1 MNPNRRGAPW
11 DFMVDVAYGVQRD
24 LFLDDWGQALL
35 RTVALGCADDAIR
48 GMIQERVNYVR
59 VLEMFDQIPPFR
71 RARLTKGEILL
82 GGDWDMTP
90 EWFPVQSLC
99 SGLGLGGGTGSGKSN
114 AWMWIAPQIAHCGVS
129 VWMAE
134 MYKTQLRQLRPI
146 FQRLGKELV
155 ILPARYWK
163 ANLLQPGR
171 RNPHFHLTMA
181 IDLLNRILDVGERGQ
196 AILWQAAYALYDK
209 YNVWSG
215 TSREFPCLF
224 DLYELVYDTPGL
236 NVAAKEAILDRLG
249 ALLVFGRCFAY
260 RTAWDPVDLEKCSVV
275 FEMQGTT
282 EHLKQ
287 MLIEPCLYAVFQ
299 HAYECGRVNAPA
311 SLVIALEDCQ
321 RFLNSS
327 QSTFG
332 ALPRIDEL
340 AAVTR
345 GGGKALCPIFQTTH
359 GLSRSL
365 MANMTTKITGRM
377 SIHED
382 YQVVGADMG
391 QTAEQLLW
399 ARRNQR
405 PGVFIGQTGEG
416 DWHEPFIL
424 RVPKVTLR
432 ETVDD
437 VEAAASR
444 KVLDSLPTVPARE
457 FDHWKPHHLIE
468 VTSAPAAP
476 ALSLSD
482 AELRFL
488 QAVVAEPGKASGFY
502 ARQAGMNG
510 RRAAVIRARLVAE
523 GYVREHRVA
532 TGPRGRAAIVL
543 EPLPAAHA
551 VVAGSSGGGRP

>member
-1 MNPNRRGAPW
+1 M
-11 DFMVDVAYGVQRD
+11 
-24 LFLDDWGQALL
+24 L

-48 GMIQERVNYVR
+48 GMIQERVDYVR

-71 RARLTKGEILL
+71 KPRLTRGEILL
-82 GGDWDMTP
+82 GGDWDLTP
-90 EWFPVQSLC
+90 VWLPVQSLC

-134 MYKTQLRQLRPI
+134 MYKQQLRNLRPI
-146 FQRLGKELV
+146 FQRIGKELV
-155 ILPARYWK
+155 ILPAQYWK
-163 ANLLQPGR
+163 ANPLQPGR
-171 RNPHFHLTMA
+171 RNPHFHLTMF

-196 AILWQAAYALYDK
+196 AILWQAGYALYDR

-215 TSREFPCLF
+215 TSREAPCLF

-260 RTAWDPVDLEKCSVV
+260 RTGWDPIDMEKYSIV

-282 EHLKQ
+282 EHMKQ
-287 MLIEPCLYAVFQ
+287 MLIEPCVYGVFQ
-299 HAYECGRVNAPA
+299 AAYERGAVNAPA

-321 RFLNSS
+321 RFLNSN

-365 MANMTTKITGRM
+365 MANMTTKIMGRM
-377 SIHED
+377 GTHED
-382 YQVVGADMG
+382 YQVLGADMG
-391 QTAEQLLW
+391 QNTEQLLW
-399 ARRNQR
+399 AKRNQR

-416 DWHEPFIL
+416 DWHEPFVL
-424 RVPKVTLR
+424 RVPKVKLR

-444 KVLDSLPTVPARE
+444 KMLDGLPTVPARE
-457 FDHWKPHHLIE
+457 FDHWKPHHVIDLII
-468 VTSAPAAP
+468 APAASTP
-476 ALSLSD
+476 SLSD
-482 AELRFL
+482 VELRFL
-488 QAVVAEPGKASGFY
+488 RAVVAQPGKASSFY
-502 ARQAGMNG
+502 AKQAAING
-510 RRAAVIRARLVAE
+510 RRAAAIRARLVSA
-523 GYVREHRVA
+523 GYLREHSVA

-543 EPLPAAHA
+543 EPLPAAHTA
-551 VVAGSSGGGRP
+551 VAGLSGGGVP